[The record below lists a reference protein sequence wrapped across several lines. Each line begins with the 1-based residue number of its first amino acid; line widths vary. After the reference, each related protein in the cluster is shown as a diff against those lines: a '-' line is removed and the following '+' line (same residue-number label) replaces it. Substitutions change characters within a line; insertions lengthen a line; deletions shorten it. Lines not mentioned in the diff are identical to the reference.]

1 MIKLFRNIRKALI
14 AESKMG
20 KYFQYAIG
28 EIILV
33 MVGILLALQVS
44 NWNQQRI
51 ASQKEVLLLEALH
64 NEFIGNQAQLELV
77 IAKHERSMAHTQFAI
92 SHFPIDTETI
102 DLDSLWEGMK
112 HWGGWITFNPS
123 QGVIRSLVNT
133 SSFELITDPELRAL
147 LVSWE
152 DVLVDYQEEEILAAH
167 VLEDFLFTEIAKNM
181 SWIYGVSDYHF
192 DKNYL
197 NTYEFENAFYRRRST
212 LRNILGWN
220 DEEGEIVAIK
230 ATIDRI
236 IELSKPKER

>member
-1 MIKLFRNIRKALI
+1 MIKFFRKIRQNLL
-14 AESKMG
+14 AENKMG
-20 KYFQYAIG
+20 KYMKYAIG

-51 ASQKEVLLLEALH
+51 ASQKEELLLEALH
-64 NEFIGNQAQLELV
+64 NEFIENKAQLERV
-77 IAKHERSMAHTQFAI
+77 ITKHERSMAHTQFAI
-92 SHFPIDTETI
+92 SHFPIDLETI

-133 SSFELITDPELRAL
+133 SSFELISDPELRVL
-147 LVSWE
+147 IVSWE
-152 DVLVDYQEEEILAAH
+152 DVLTDYQEEEILAVH
-167 VLEDFLFTEIAKNM
+167 VLEDFLITEIAENM

-197 NTYEFENAFYRRRST
+197 NTYAFENAFYRRRST
-212 LRNILGWN
+212 LRNILGTN

-230 ATIDRI
+230 STIDRI
-236 IELSKPKER
+236 IELSKPEEK